1 MAPDLIYTPFSIVK
15 NMSDCLFCKIVQG
28 TIPAKIIHRDDQ
40 VVAFHDINPQAPVH
54 FLVVPV
60 KHVSNLLEPAAAD
73 GAMLSS
79 VYKTVQK
86 LTGESGLQNGF
97 RVVANCGSDGGQTVA
112 HLHFHVLGKR
122 PMAWPPG

>member
-1 MAPDLIYTPFSIVK
+1 MNT
-15 NMSDCLFCKIVQG
+15 SDCLFCKIVQG
-28 TIPAKIIHRDDQ
+28 AIPAKIIYRDDQ

-60 KHVSNLLEPAAAD
+60 KHVAGLNEPAASD

-79 VYKTVQK
+79 VYATVRK
-86 LTGESGLQNGF
+86 LAGDQGLNNGY
-97 RVVANCGSDGGQTVA
+97 RVVANCGSDGGQTVS

>member
-1 MAPDLIYTPFSIVK
+1 MKPDLIYTAFSFVK
-15 NMSDCLFCKIVQG
+15 IMSDCLFCKIVQG

-60 KHVSNLLEPAAAD
+60 KHVSNLLEPAAVD

-79 VYKTVQK
+79 VYRTVQK

-97 RVVANCGSDGGQTVA
+97 RVVANCGSDGGQTVS